1 MKWSATQESYQQW
14 VATPYKHRPAGLRTL
29 REFCNTYGITENMA
43 TKWVALPGFE
53 AEVFYWA
60 RTILT
65 HRLPNIISALAREA
79 ESGSIPAATLAFKLL
94 GIHNETVTH
103 KVTIEQERLVVIM
116 SPTDLE
122 QLQAATTLA
131 LPGSIMDDAAIEGV
145 IVANTPV
152 SQEADE

>member
-14 VATPYKHRPAGLRTL
+14 VATPYKHRPVGLRTL

-43 TKWVALPGFE
+43 LRWAALPGFE
-53 AEVFYWA
+53 SEVFYWA

-65 HRLPNIISALAREA
+65 HRLPNIIAALAREA

-116 SPTDLE
+116 SPADLAQLE
-122 QLQAATTLA
+122 QATTLA
-131 LPGSIMDDAAIEGV
+131 LPDNSIETSFV
-145 IVANTPV
+145 VA
-152 SQEADE
+152 QEADAQS